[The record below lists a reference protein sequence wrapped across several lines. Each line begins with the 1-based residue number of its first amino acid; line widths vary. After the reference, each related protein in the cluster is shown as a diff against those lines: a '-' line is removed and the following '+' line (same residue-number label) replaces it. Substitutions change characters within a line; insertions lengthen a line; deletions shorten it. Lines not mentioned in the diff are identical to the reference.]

1 MQRRSCFLLI
11 ALVFIALLQAMSSPA
26 GALPKPVARGQL
38 QIITSWGE
46 VQSNVTGSLFFPR
59 FPLDLIHRDAA
70 GTIFRWRG
78 GGSRYFLTAL
88 CRSVYLVTALCFFSE
103 CHWSLPVFY
112 PCIIMAYIW
121 IKEKGSSQESLLYL
135 SPSESPI
142 LASLQQT
149 LPLLPLLFTYLQE
162 SER

>member
-59 FPLDLIHRDAA
+59 FPLHLIHRDAA
-70 GTIFRWRG
+70 GTIFCG
-78 GGSRYFLTAL
+78 GGESRYFLTAL
-88 CRSVYLVTALCFFSE
+88 CHSVYLVTALCFFSE
-103 CHWSLPVFY
+103 GHWTLPVFY

-121 IKEKGSSQESLLYL
+121 IKEKGSSQECLLYL

-162 SER
+162 NER